1 MMLLGWF
8 AQESSYILDPNLGSA
23 SFRAGVC
30 GGYHGCL
37 GAHQGLACL
46 LCRGQLSTVTCSEP
60 TAMHLGQFL
69 SQLSPHQT
77 FLIVCTRAPAP
88 LVSLIVLSLLIREQQ
103 GEAIGNYAY
112 NEVSIRQPPDLV

>member
-1 MMLLGWF
+1 MMLLGLF
-8 AQESSYILDPNLGSA
+8 TQENSYILDPNLGSA
-23 SFRAGVC
+23 SFW

-46 LCRGQLSTVTCSEP
+46 LSTVTCSEP
-60 TAMHLGQFL
+60 KAMCLGQFL

-77 FLIVCTRAPAP
+77 LLIVCTRAPAP

-103 GEAIGNYAY
+103 GEAIGNYAN
-112 NEVSIRQPPDLV
+112 NEVSIRQPPGLV